1 MMKVL
6 YLSGMI
12 ALALLAFM
20 PRGTP
25 GGGSGTQEV
34 VRVAAADGETAP
46 RADEMAGNGMAQVVL
61 HRATDGHYYARA
73 QVNGTE
79 IRFLVDSGATIV
91 ALTREDAAHAGIHV
105 GPGDFTDT
113 AETPS
118 GIVALKPIIL
128 DRVSIGPVA
137 ATRVRAAV
145 MGGQGGM
152 SLLGQSFL
160 TRIGKVEIADGEM
173 RLR

>member
-6 YLSGMI
+6 YLSVLA

-25 GGGSGTQEV
+25 GIAPGTQS
-34 VRVAAADGETAP
+34 VRQVSRSGEPLPDAEE
-46 RADEMAGNGMAQVVL
+46 AAGNGVAQVVL
-61 HRATDGHYYARA
+61 KRAENGHYYARA

-79 IRFLVDSGATIV
+79 IRFLVDSGATMV
-91 ALTREDAAHAGIHV
+91 ALTKEDAARAGIHV
-105 GPGDFTDT
+105 RDGDFTGV
-113 AETPS
+113 AETAS
-118 GIVALKPIIL
+118 GMIPLKPVVL
-128 DRVSIGPVA
+128 DRVSIGPLA

-145 MGGQGGM
+145 MGGEGGI

>member
-6 YLSGMI
+6 YLSGMA

-25 GGGSGTQEV
+25 GGSRGTQEV
-34 VRVAAADGETAP
+34 VRVAAAGETASP
-46 RADEMAGNGMAQVVL
+46 ADEIAGNGVAQVVL
-61 HRATDGHYYARA
+61 HRAADGHYYARA
-73 QVNGTE
+73 QVNGAE

-91 ALTREDAAHAGIHV
+91 ALTREDAARAGIHV

-113 AETPS
+113 AETAS
-118 GIVALKPIIL
+118 GMVALKPVVL

-145 MGGQGGM
+145 MGSQGGM

-160 TRIGKVEIADGEM
+160 TRIGKVEIAGGEM